1 MDFKSGQQWARFDID
16 DSDDVDYLKVVDGV
30 IASVEDHS
38 SSSSSGIWSIRRV
51 ITASVSYQPMI
62 TMRMILPPRESQLK

>member
-38 SSSSSGIWSIRRV
+38 SSSSSGRSSN
-51 ITASVSYQPMI
+51 ASDTPF
-62 TMRMILPPRESQLK
+62 R